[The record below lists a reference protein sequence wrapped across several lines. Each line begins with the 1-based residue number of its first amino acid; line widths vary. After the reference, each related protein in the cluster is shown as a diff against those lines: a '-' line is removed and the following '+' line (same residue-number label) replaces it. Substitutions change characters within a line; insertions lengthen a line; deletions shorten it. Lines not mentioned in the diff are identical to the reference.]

1 MPDPFLLATC
11 ATSCLSAALAWHMRK
26 AGNVYSTLESANAAL
41 RSDRQV
47 DLFRLSRRDSLTGL
61 SNRAAFLETLSSQLV
76 RGPLAL
82 LLIDLDRF
90 DAVNAN
96 LGEAGGNELLAA
108 FAGRLRALVTERDHA
123 ARVGS
128 DSFALLI
135 TRPDELELLPRT
147 VAQVFAALSIPNPA
161 SGELV
166 DTALSMGVARAPGN
180 GRSAETLMRAARVS
194 LTHAKSLGGGRFH
207 LCGER
212 EAADILDREQMRAE
226 LQRAIEAGQVVPY
239 YQPVV
244 SLPSGQIAKFEV
256 LARWNHPKNGL
267 LLAEHFIPLADEMG
281 LSGQISTALLRHVAH
296 DTREWPAW
304 CRFAVNVSAGQV
316 RELIGLLRTQPGTW
330 QRRMDMSRLDVEIS
344 ETALMADRALVRE
357 LIDVLHEHGARA
369 VLDDFGSGASNFL
382 HLRDLPFD
390 SIKIGKVFV
399 QRLAVDPRAEAC
411 VTAMLLLGKGLG
423 IDIVADGVETE
434 DVAERLGQLGC
445 HFAQGFLYARPAPA
459 AAAAALLGI
468 EPNVAALV
476 AA

>member
-1 MPDPFLLATC
+1 MSDPLLLSTC
-11 ATSCLSAALAWHMRK
+11 ALSCLSAALVWRTRK
-26 AGNVYSTLESANAAL
+26 AGSTHSALKSANAAL

-47 DLFRLSRRDSLTGL
+47 DLFRLSRRDTLTGL
-61 SNRAAFLETLSSQLV
+61 SNRPAFLETLSAQLA

-82 LLIDLDRF
+82 LLIDLDRL

-108 FAGRLRALVTERDHA
+108 FAGRLRALAAEREHA
-123 ARVGS
+123 ARLGS

-135 TRPDELELLPRT
+135 TRPDELELLSRT
-147 VAQVFAALSIPNPA
+147 ISQLFAALSFPNPA

-166 DTALSMGVARAPGN
+166 DTSISMGVACAPAH
-180 GRSAETLMRAARVS
+180 GRSAETLMRAARLS
-194 LTHAKSLGGGRFH
+194 LTQAKSLGGGRFH

-226 LQRAIEAGQVVPY
+226 LQRAIEAGQVVPH

-256 LARWNHPKNGL
+256 LARWNHPKHGL

-281 LSGQISTALLRHVAH
+281 LSGQISTALLRHVAQE
-296 DTREWPAW
+296 TREWPTW

-330 QRRMDMSRLDVEIS
+330 QRRMDMSRLDVEVS
-344 ETALMADRALVRE
+344 ETALMADRALARE

-369 VLDDFGSGASNFL
+369 VLDNFGSGTSNFL

-390 SIKIGKVFV
+390 SIKISKVFV
-399 QRLAVDPRAEAC
+399 QRLALDPRAEAC
-411 VTAMLLLGKGLG
+411 VTAMLWLGRGLG
-423 IDIVADGVETE
+423 VDIVADGVETE
-434 DVAERLGQLGC
+434 EVAERLGQLGC
-445 HFAQGFLYARPAPA
+445 HYAQGFLYARPAPA
-459 AAAAALLGI
+459 ENAAALLGI
-468 EPNVAALV
+468 EPSLTALV

>member
-1 MPDPFLLATC
+1 MPDPFLIATLAM
-11 ATSCLSAALAWHMRK
+11 SGLSAALGWHMRK
-26 AGNVYSTLESANAAL
+26 ASSVHGTLESANAAL
-41 RSDRQV
+41 RSDRQI
-47 DLFRLSRRDSLTGL
+47 DLFRLSRRDTLTGL
-61 SNRAAFLETLSSQLV
+61 SNRAAFLETLSAQLA

-108 FAGRLRALVTERDHA
+108 FAGRLRQLAAERDYA

-128 DSFALLI
+128 ASFALLI
-135 TRPDELELLPRT
+135 TRRDELGLLPRT
-147 VAQVFAALSIPNPA
+147 IAHLFAALSTPNPA

-166 DTALSMGVARAPGN
+166 DTAISMGVARAPGN
-180 GRSAETLMRAARVS
+180 GRCAETLMRAARVS
-194 LTHAKSLGGGRFH
+194 LTRAKGLGGGRFA

-212 EAADILDREQMRAE
+212 ESADILDREQMRAE

-256 LARWNHPKNGL
+256 LARWNHPKRGL
-267 LLAEHFIPLADEMG
+267 LLAEHFIPLADETG
-281 LSGQISTALLRHVAH
+281 LSGQISTSLLRHVAH
-296 DTREWPAW
+296 DTREWPTW

-330 QRRMDMSRLDVEIS
+330 QRRMDMSRLDLEIS
-344 ETALMADRALVRE
+344 ETALMTDRALVRE

-369 VLDDFGSGASNFL
+369 VLDNFGSGASNFF

-390 SIKIGKVFV
+390 SIKISKLFV
-399 QRLAVDPRAEAC
+399 QRLAADPRAEAC
-411 VTAMLLLGKGLG
+411 VTAMLSLGRGLG
-423 IDIVADGVETE
+423 VDIVADGVETE
-434 DVAERLGQLGC
+434 DVAERLSQLGC

-468 EPNVAALV
+468 KPELVALV